1 MIIVQ
6 AVISHQKLFI
16 SQAQRTEKFIVHRL
30 QKIKNRK
37 TLLTCGKLK
46 SDCLNKTKTQT
57 STYEF
62 NLPASDNKLKLS
74 SNPVGQGLQNE
85 TMLI

>member
-1 MIIVQ
+1 
-6 AVISHQKLFI
+6 LRT
-16 SQAQRTEKFIVHRL
+16 SQAHKTKKFYRAPPAKDKE
-30 QKIKNRK
+30 QE

-46 SDCLNKTKTQT
+46 SDCLYKTNAQT

-62 NLPASDNKLKLS
+62 NLPASDDKLKLS

>member
-1 MIIVQ
+1 
-6 AVISHQKLFI
+6 LRT
-16 SQAQRTEKFIVHRL
+16 SQAHKTKKFYRTPPAKDKE
-30 QKIKNRK
+30 QE

-46 SDCLNKTKTQT
+46 SDCLNKTNAQT

-62 NLPASDNKLKLS
+62 NIPASDDKLKLS

>member
-6 AVISHQKLFI
+6 AVISHQKLFV

-30 QKIKNRK
+30 QKIKDRK

-46 SDCLNKTKTQT
+46 SDYLYKTNAQT

-62 NLPASDNKLKLS
+62 NLPASDDKLKLS

-85 TMLI
+85 MALI